1 MSGQRE
7 VIHTRIWDEEPEAD
21 NPFAAAA
28 CYCRGYDVYGA
39 MLGNARWS
47 EYLYLLFLGERPAPA
62 AARLLEDL
70 AVALAN
76 AGPRDAAVRAAM
88 NGGAGGSTAAACL
101 MAALAAGAGQYG
113 GAHEVYR
120 ALEYWKECGRDLES
134 WRARLCNPPVEERA
148 DIWLPMEHPP
158 GFDPHGASCPAP
170 VRRTLDHLAARSP
183 GPALPWLAAQ
193 REDLEA
199 AADCPLAMTGVAA
212 AALADLGLGPAAGE
226 MLFLLLRLPGA
237 AVHALE
243 QMDYG
248 WRRYPFFRDAVILTD
263 DPGPAPPD
271 SEERP

>member
-1 MSGQRE
+1 MSERCE

-21 NPFAAAA
+21 NPFAAAV
-28 CYCRGYDVYGA
+28 CYCRGYDVYGEV
-39 MLGNARWS
+39 LGNARWS

-62 AARLLEDL
+62 AAQLLEDL

-134 WRARLCNPPVEERA
+134 WRERLRNPPVEERA

-158 GFDPHGASCPAP
+158 GFDPHGAGCPAP

-193 REDLEA
+193 REALEA
-199 AADCPLAMTGVAA
+199 AADCPLTMTGVAA

>member
-1 MSGQRE
+1 MSEERE
-7 VIHTRIWDEEPEAD
+7 VIHTRIWEEEPEPD

-28 CYCRGYDVYGA
+28 CRCRGYDVYGEL
-39 MLGNARWS
+39 LGRARWS
-47 EYLYLLFLGERPAPA
+47 EYLYLLFVGERPSSEQ
-62 AARLLEDL
+62 ARLLEDL

-76 AGPRDAAVRAAM
+76 AGPRDAGVRAAM

-120 ALEYWKECGRDLES
+120 ILENWAACGCDLDAWCECLRH
-134 WRARLCNPPVEERA
+134 PPEEERA
-148 DIWLPMEHPP
+148 DIWSPMEHPP
-158 GFDPHGASCPAP
+158 GFDPHGASCATP
-170 VRRTLDHLAARSP
+170 VRRTLAHLASHSP
-183 GPALPWLAAQ
+183 GPALAWLTAH
-193 REDLEA
+193 REALEA

-212 AALADLGLGPAAGE
+212 AAFADLGLAPAAGE
-226 MLFLLLRLPGA
+226 MLFLILRLPGA

-248 WRRYPFFRDAVILTD
+248 WRRYPFFHDAVILAD
-263 DPGPAPPD
+263 DPGAP